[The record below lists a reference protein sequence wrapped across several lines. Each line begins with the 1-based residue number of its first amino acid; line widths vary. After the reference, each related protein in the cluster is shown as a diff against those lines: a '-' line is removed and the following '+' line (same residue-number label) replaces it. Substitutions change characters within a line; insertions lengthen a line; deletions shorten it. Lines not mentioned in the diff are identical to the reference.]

1 LPSASLFNFP
11 VKTKIRKSE
20 NMKNPNSAL
29 KVDNL
34 HHIHDHGLAVE
45 FTAPKLVALLTYL
58 RAKQGVTELKAGHST
73 LRVTTLGNVTK
84 TEAFFSVGRNRLAA
98 IHYFEAATGLK
109 YTLSRESGD
118 ANEHAFHTLN
128 AVIFGGNV
136 GQTNDFWKVNFGAQA
151 DKLRDWLKKF
161 AWCITG
167 ANGLRGQ
174 ALAARF
180 AQLDQTRASA
190 FNVHASAAMRHNQYA
205 TEATPEFFRNKHAD
219 ARAKLAAE
227 LANVEK
233 NVAEWQAMQADAEKL
248 VAENKAE
255 ETHNSF
261 GWRINARKEWEN
273 SQWKVFFPAVG
284 AQFSHPVTSA
294 NYAATVDASGG
305 VSLSSG
311 IRCEFTAPQ
320 VLQWLR
326 GEASA
331 PFSSRYGKLERREVA
346 TKDGAPLVLLKCGCH
361 WIDAANVSAEFAQ
374 ALTPT
379 HTVTR
384 STGKPRAEFGTPEF
398 SERLREAFAEKIAAH
413 ETQRADAIRQFADRR
428 AYLTKEETDLPAT
441 IADLKT
447 KADAAKASLDA
458 AEKAIADAKTVSP
471 LGADAE
477 TLAALARL
485 FLSSQSFH
493 PSL

>member
-1 LPSASLFNFP
+1 
-11 VKTKIRKSE
+11 
-20 NMKNPNSAL
+20 MKNPSSSL

-34 HHIHDHGLAVE
+34 RHIHDHGLAVE
-45 FTAPKLVALLTYL
+45 FTAPKLVTLLTYL
-58 RAKQGVTELKAGHST
+58 RGKQGTTELKAGHST

-98 IHYFEAATGLK
+98 MHYYEAATGLK
-109 YTLSRESGD
+109 YTLQRDNGD

-136 GQTNDFWKVNFGAQA
+136 GQTNDFWRISFGAQA

-161 AWCITG
+161 AWTITG

-174 ALAARF
+174 ALASRLS
-180 AQLDQTRASA
+180 QLDQTRASA
-190 FNVHASAAMRHNQYA
+190 FNVHASAAARHTQYA
-205 TEATPEFFRNKHAD
+205 TEATPEFFRNKHAE
-219 ARAKLAAE
+219 ARAKLASD
-227 LANVEK
+227 LWQIEK
-233 NVAEWQAMQADAEKL
+233 NTFDCQAQQTDAEKL
-248 VAENKAE
+248 VAENKVE
-255 ETHNSF
+255 EFHNSH
-261 GWRINARKEWEN
+261 GWRINARKEWES
-273 SQWKVFFPAVG
+273 SQWKVSFPAVG

-331 PFSSRYGKLERREVA
+331 PFSSRYGRLERREVA
-346 TKDGAPLVLLKCGCH
+346 TPTGAPSVLLKCGCH

-379 HTVTR
+379 HAVTR

-398 SERLREAFAEKIAAH
+398 SERLREKFAEKIADF
-413 ETQRADAIRQFADRR
+413 EIQRANAIRQFADRR

-441 IADLKT
+441 IADLGA
-447 KADAAKASLDA
+447 KADAAKVALDA

-471 LGADAE
+471 LGADAD

>member
-1 LPSASLFNFP
+1 
-11 VKTKIRKSE
+11 
-20 NMKNPNSAL
+20 MKNPSSAL
-29 KVDNL
+29 LVDNL
-34 HHIHDHGLAVE
+34 RHIHDHGLAVE
-45 FTAPKLVALLTYL
+45 FTAPKLVTLLTYL
-58 RAKQGVTELKAGHST
+58 RAKQGTTELKAGHST

-84 TEAFFSVGRNRLAA
+84 TEAFFSVGSNRLAA
-98 IHYFEAATGLK
+98 MHYFEAATGLK
-109 YTLSRESGD
+109 YTISRESSED
-118 ANEHAFHTLN
+118 HKSAYNTLN
-128 AVIFGGNV
+128 AVIFGENLSKA
-136 GQTNDFWKVNFGAQA
+136 QDHWKIHTGAHA

-180 AQLDQTRASA
+180 VQLDQTRASA
-190 FNVHASAAMRHNQYA
+190 FNVHASAAARHNQYA
-205 TEATPEFFRNKHAD
+205 TEATPEFFRNKHAE
-219 ARAKLAAE
+219 ARAKLAE
-227 LANVEK
+227 KLKDVEK
-233 NVAEWQAMQADAEKL
+233 NAAELQTLEKSF
-248 VAENKAE
+248 
-255 ETHNSF
+255 ETLNGQQIFVEAPYTF
-261 GWRINARKEWEN
+261 GIRREYDRD
-273 SQWKVFFPAVG
+273 KVFFPAVD
-284 AQFSHPVTSA
+284 AQFSHPVQSA

-331 PFSSRYGKLERREVA
+331 PHSHRYGALERREVA
-346 TKDGAPLVLLKCGCH
+346 TPTGAPSVLLKCGCH
-361 WIDAANVSAEFAQ
+361 WIDAANVSADFAQ

-379 HTVTR
+379 HAVTR
-384 STGKPRAEFGTPEF
+384 TAGKPRAEFGTPEF
-398 SERLREAFAEKIAAH
+398 AERLREKFAEKIAA
-413 ETQRADAIRQFADRR
+413 ENALRADYIREFADRR

-441 IADLKT
+441 IAGLREKMES
-447 KADAAKASLDA
+447 AKASLDA

-471 LGADAE
+471 LGADAD

-493 PSL
+493 PAL

>member
-1 LPSASLFNFP
+1 
-11 VKTKIRKSE
+11 
-20 NMKNPNSAL
+20 MKNPSSSL

-34 HHIHDHGLAVE
+34 RHIHDHGLAVE
-45 FTAPKLVALLTYL
+45 FTAPKLVTLLTYL

-73 LRVTTLGNVTK
+73 LRITTLGNVTK

-98 IHYFEAATGLK
+98 IHYYEAATGLK
-109 YTLSRESGD
+109 YTLRRDGGEGS
-118 ANEHAFHTLN
+118 EHAYNTLN
-128 AVIFGGNV
+128 AVIFGENLSKA
-136 GQTNDFWKVNFGAQA
+136 QDHWKIHTGAHA

-167 ANGLRGQ
+167 SNGLRGQ
-174 ALAARF
+174 ALASRF
-180 AQLDQTRASA
+180 AQLEETRRAA
-190 FNVHASAAMRHNQYA
+190 ANVHGAAAARFRQYS
-205 TEATPEFFRNKHAD
+205 EDATPDFFRAKHAET
-219 ARAKLAAE
+219 RAKLAAQT
-227 LANVEK
+227 ADVEK
-233 NVAEWQAMQADAEKL
+233 NVAEWQTQQRDAEKL
-248 VAENKAE
+248 ITENKAE
-255 ETHNSF
+255 ELHNSY
-261 GWRINARKEWEN
+261 GWKIGARKDWEN
-273 SQWKVFFPAVG
+273 SQWKIFFPAVG
-284 AQFSHPVTSA
+284 AQFSHPVQSA
-294 NYAATVDASGG
+294 NYAATVDATGA

-320 VLQWLR
+320 VLAWLR

-331 PFSSRYGKLERREVA
+331 PHSSRYGKLERREVA
-346 TKDGAPLVLLKCGCH
+346 TPSGAPLVLLKCGCH
-361 WIDAANVSAEFAQ
+361 WIDAANVSPEFAQ

-441 IADLKT
+441 IAALREKMES
-447 KADAAKASLDA
+447 AKASLDA

>member
-1 LPSASLFNFP
+1 
-11 VKTKIRKSE
+11 
-20 NMKNPNSAL
+20 MKNPSSSL

-34 HHIHDHGLAVE
+34 RHIHDHGLAVE
-45 FTAPKLVALLTYL
+45 FTAPKLVTLLTYL
-58 RAKQGVTELKAGHST
+58 RAKQGVTELKAGNST

-84 TEAFFSVGRNRLAA
+84 TEAFFSVGSCRWAA

-109 YTLSRESGD
+109 YTLRREREKDLGYAYD
-118 ANEHAFHTLN
+118 TLN
-128 AVIFGGNV
+128 AVIFGENLSKA
-136 GQTNDFWKVNFGAQA
+136 NDHWKIHSGAHA
-151 DKLRDWLKKF
+151 DKLRDWLKKS
-161 AWCITG
+161 AWTITG

-174 ALAARF
+174 AIAARLS
-180 AQLDQTRASA
+180 QLDQTRALA
-190 FNVHASAAMRHNQYA
+190 FNVHASVAMRHTQYQ
-205 TEATPEFFRNKHAD
+205 TEATPEFFRAKHAE

-233 NVAEWQAMQADAEKL
+233 NVAEWQTMQADSEKL

-284 AQFSHPVTSA
+284 AQFSHPITSA
-294 NYAATVDASGG
+294 NYTATVDASGA

-320 VLQWLR
+320 VLAWLR

-331 PFSSRYGKLERREVA
+331 PHSSRYGKLERREVA

-361 WIDAANVSAEFAQ
+361 WIDAFNVSADFAQ
-374 ALTPT
+374 LLTPT

-398 SERLREAFAEKIAAH
+398 SERLREAFAERIAAH

-458 AEKAIADAKTVSP
+458 AEKALADAKTVSP
-471 LGADAE
+471 LGADAD

-493 PSL
+493 PAL

>member
-1 LPSASLFNFP
+1 
-11 VKTKIRKSE
+11 
-20 NMKNPNSAL
+20 MKNPIPSL
-29 KVDNL
+29 LVDNL

-45 FTAPKLVALLTYL
+45 FTAPKLVTLLTYL
-58 RAKQGVTELKAGHST
+58 RAKQGVTELSAGHST

-84 TEAFFSVGRNRLAA
+84 TEAFFSVGRNRLAS
-98 IHYFEAATGLK
+98 IHYYEAATGLK
-109 YTLSRESGD
+109 YRLRRNESEAHGY
-118 ANEHAFHTLN
+118 AFDTLN
-128 AVIFGGNV
+128 AVIFGEKLSDVQRGIWGV
-136 GQTNDFWKVNFGAQA
+136 SSGAYA
-151 DKLRDWLKKF
+151 DKLADWLKKF
-161 AWCITG
+161 AWVVTG
-167 ANGLRGQ
+167 TNGLRGQ
-174 ALAARF
+174 AIASRM
-180 AQLDQTRASA
+180 AQLDQARASA
-190 FNVHASAAMRHNQYA
+190 FNVHASAAARHNQYA
-205 TEATPEFFRNKHAD
+205 TEATPEFFRAKHAE
-219 ARAKLAAE
+219 ARAKLAKE

-233 NVAEWQAMQADAEKL
+233 CVADWQTEQTDAEKL
-248 VAENKAE
+248 LAENKAE
-255 ETHNSF
+255 ELHNLY
-261 GWRINARKEWEN
+261 GWRFNARKDWEN
-273 SQWKVFFPAVG
+273 SQWKIFFPAVG
-284 AQFSHPVTSA
+284 AQFSHPIQSA

-346 TKDGAPLVLLKCGCH
+346 TPTGAALVLLKCGCH

-384 STGKPRAEFGTPEF
+384 TTGKPRAEFGTPEF
-398 SERLREAFAEKIAAH
+398 SERLREKFAEKIAAH

-441 IADLKT
+441 IADLGA
-447 KADAAKASLDA
+447 KADAAKTALDA